1 MPPAQPRYHSSQTGL
16 RGKFPARLKK
26 LENFFSCLT
35 NAIDSANI
43 SINDISYSDNK
54 LGKQMTLPPDTH
66 PNLPLSEQTFYI
78 LLSLLPQPR
87 HGYAILKD
95 IQQLSDGRLLI
106 SVSTLYTSLKR
117 LLEQGWIERVEIVEQ
132 DETSRPRK
140 QYKLT
145 QTGQSIL
152 FAETKRLHM
161 LIQAANQRLPQEA
174 I

>member
-1 MPPAQPRYHSSQTGL
+1 
-16 RGKFPARLKK
+16 
-26 LENFFSCLT
+26 
-35 NAIDSANI
+35 
-43 SINDISYSDNK
+43 
-54 LGKQMTLPPDTH
+54 MTLPPDTRL
-66 PNLPLSEQTFYI
+66 NLPLSEQTFYI

-117 LLEQGWIERVEIVEQ
+117 LLEQGWIERAELEEQ
-132 DETSRPRK
+132 DENARPRK

-145 QTGQSIL
+145 YNGRSSL

-161 LIQAANQRLPQEA
+161 LIQAANQRLPQEV